1 MPCCVLRAVKSQ
13 VCSYQALSHC
23 WFCCPQRHFWGFD
36 GSSLDVVSVDR
47 PLPEDQLLLQFLAT
61 LTQLCCVR
69 ESVEAHTVIRCM
81 LRFCSFGHVLVSKA
95 SVVWCM
101 PSAGACHLLVHAT
114 ALLAGSCVSKPD
126 VTSWCVPSPG
136 ACHLLVHAT
145 ALFVWSCVSLQTRCH
160 LLVHVIS
167 WCMLQLC

>member
-1 MPCCVLRAVKSQ
+1 MLCAVKSQ

-69 ESVEAHTVIRCM
+69 ESVEAHTIICCM
-81 LRFCSFGHVLVSKA
+81 LQLCSFIHVLVSKA

-101 PSAGACHLLVHAT
+101 PSPGACHLPVHAT
-114 ALLAGSCVSKPD
+114 ALFVWS
-126 VTSWCVPSPG
+126 SPG

-145 ALFVWSCVSLQTRCH
+145 PLLISVICKLAKQMSSPGSCYSSVF
-160 LLVHVIS
+160 
-167 WCMLQLC
+167 

>member
-114 ALLAGSCVSKPD
+114 AL
-126 VTSWCVPSPG
+126 
-136 ACHLLVHAT
+136 
-145 ALFVWSCVSLQTRCH
+145 FVWSCVSLQTRCH